1 MRQQYHS
8 KCIPYLPFL
17 FAGLSLARARI
28 QCVITCTYVQC
39 VIVYVR
45 YACVY
50 LYMYVIYACVYLYMC
65 DSVQMHLHA
74 KIQGRRRPHLV
85 RPTRGFKIALNNCLM
100 CTCGGVCMYVHVR
113 VHVICVRVFKQCMIM
128 CTCTYTCVSECYV
141 HLRVY

>member
-17 FAGLSLARARI
+17 FAGLSLTV
-28 QCVITCTYVQC
+28 CDN
-39 VIVYVR
+39 
-45 YACVY
+45 VY
-50 LYMYVIYACVYLYMC
+50 LRAV
-65 DSVQMHLHA
+65 SVQMHLHA
-74 KIQGRRRPHLV
+74 KIQCRRRPHLV

-100 CTCGGVCMYVHVR
+100 CPCGGVCMYVHVR

-128 CTCTYTCVSECYV
+128 CTCTYTCDSECYV